1 MAYDMNYC
9 FQVMMHCIN
18 DPVFIETLRRFE
30 REHCREFE
38 DQEENKLYYT
48 TIHNQYMQLIEMW
61 IEGRMAQVIP
71 GFSMDTFLPELND
84 FIQSGAAERGDAK
97 KVIELLNS
105 WADFLSFKEMMLN
118 SSKVIFAAIE

>member
-1 MAYDMNYC
+1 
-9 FQVMMHCIN
+9 
-18 DPVFIETLRRFE
+18 
-30 REHCREFE
+30 
-38 DQEENKLYYT
+38 
-48 TIHNQYMQLIEMW
+48 MQLIEMW